1 MDWIIVVIILL
12 VLIIVMIQSSTSN
25 YDTDWRFT
33 MRRGEVL
40 NPITGPD
47 LEVFFNISDDDY
59 VNYSLV
65 VLQDDPYF
73 RRTYPTILHGLIGKD
88 NGVYGAYLKNFIS
101 ELSKG
106 LRNGLIAYEARAA
119 DFVLTPRTVSEIRS
133 YLPRIPDLKPS
144 AQTIR
149 AFQAMSTLTDAQLL
163 FAFNRMYVAANIDPM
178 VESLII
184 YEPVNKNL
192 SKFLNEKVLNQTAEV
207 QKNID
212 YVYINTYIKPYLPTT
227 EFIGQ
232 QENAPPP
239 SVTAASPVSPSPS
252 SASPAPKS
260 ASPSPVSPS
269 PAPSPASPSPE
280 TKTSSSSS
288 SSTGLLYSS
297 LASSCSLV
305 LVALLFMV
313 VMKKKSAVK

>member
-1 MDWIIVVIILL
+1 MDWIIVFIILL

-33 MRRGEVL
+33 MKRGSVL
-40 NPITGPD
+40 YPMTGDD
-47 LEVFFNISDDDY
+47 LKVFSNISDDDY

-73 RRTYPTILHGLIGKD
+73 VRTYPTILHGLIAKD
-88 NGVYGAYLKNFIS
+88 NQVYFKNFIS

-119 DFVLTPRTVSEIRS
+119 EFELAPRTVSEIRS
-133 YLPRIPDLKPS
+133 YLPRILDLKP
-144 AQTIR
+144 TDKDTKV
-149 AFQAMSTLTDAQLL
+149 FQAMSTLTDAQLL
-163 FAFNRMYVAANIDPM
+163 FAFNRMYVAVNIDPM
-178 VESLII
+178 LESLII

-192 SKFLNEKVLNQTAEV
+192 SKFLNEKVLSQTAEV

-232 QENAPPP
+232 QANTPP
-239 SVTAASPVSPSPS
+239 SVTAASPVSPSSASPASPS
-252 SASPAPKS
+252 SAPKSPSPAPKS
-260 ASPSPVSPS
+260 
-269 PAPSPASPSPE
+269 PSPASPSPE
-280 TKTSSSSS
+280 TKTASSSS
-288 SSTGLLYSS
+288 SSTGLLYGS
-297 LASSCSLV
+297 LSSSCSLV